1 MDKSKRPM
9 KIIKRILRMSD
20 FFGESFT
27 FRYKDEDKLSSILG
41 GIICLVFFIIAIIYF
56 IYNLIPFVKRE
67 NFSLQYYTI
76 NLNNSREVKLSE
88 PPTAFAFGLSEENV
102 KENSSYNIFDLLDLK
117 VEFSAKI
124 RNEKKKPKNIMIH
137 KCKIDDFHHLNN
149 KSFYDSKIENFYCL
163 PRESLLN
170 DIPEGIYTDEVF
182 QYYTISVES
191 KYPDNVTHN
200 KLINDFL
207 VEYDCKLQFYYTDI
221 ILNLD
226 KVKNPFSSVINSMFL
241 QLNPTLIQK
250 RNIFYMNYH
259 LIDDNLL
266 FHIKREEE
274 KPTLKTGLS
283 RIEDYSLYKGLNRT
297 QKITNGYKYYAKL
310 YIRIDNRKIEIKRR
324 YQDFM
329 ELYADT
335 SSLLLS
341 LFWIFGVIFAYYD
354 RIKANHSISKKLFYF
369 EGTKYNNSEQFSKL
383 KKILNSDEFEV
394 LVNGAKSNNKNNT
407 NLNETNSIKINKP
420 RLAVKNEEIK
430 GEESSTI
437 PYSRNPQDSKD
448 VFPKSQTKSILNNQ
462 TEINEEKLINYSSYN
477 IFEMF
482 GSFKICCKTKKF
494 ENKISL
500 IKQAKKIIDDK
511 LDIVFYIR
519 NMILFELI
527 NKI

>member
-1 MDKSKRPM
+1 
-9 KIIKRILRMSD
+9 
-20 FFGESFT
+20 
-27 FRYKDEDKLSSILG
+27 
-41 GIICLVFFIIAIIYF
+41 
-56 IYNLIPFVKRE
+56 
-67 NFSLQYYTI
+67 
-76 NLNNSREVKLSE
+76 
-88 PPTAFAFGLSEENV
+88 
-102 KENSSYNIFDLLDLK
+102 
-117 VEFSAKI
+117 
-124 RNEKKKPKNIMIH
+124 
-137 KCKIDDFHHLNN
+137 
-149 KSFYDSKIENFYCL
+149 
-163 PRESLLN
+163 
-170 DIPEGIYTDEVF
+170 
-182 QYYTISVES
+182 
-191 KYPDNVTHN
+191 
-200 KLINDFL
+200 
-207 VEYDCKLQFYYTDI
+207 
-221 ILNLD
+221 
-226 KVKNPFSSVINSMFL
+226 
-241 QLNPTLIQK
+241 
-250 RNIFYMNYH
+250 MNYH

-383 KKILNSDEFEV
+383 KKILDSDEFEV

-477 IFEMF
+477 IF
-482 GSFKICCKTKKF
+482 
-494 ENKISL
+494 
-500 IKQAKKIIDDK
+500 
-511 LDIVFYIR
+511 
-519 NMILFELI
+519 
-527 NKI
+527 